1 MGMGKNGTNALPQ
14 AIPRPRERSGIESSF
29 REWTYLIPKCNT
41 YSRSLG
47 IDTGR
52 FFKMGWDLM
61 NQEHTETRQ
70 QIITKLAMEEGITM
84 IKALADLAVDC
95 PTEEMTIHIFKERT
109 LPFF

>member
-1 MGMGKNGTNALPQ
+1 M
-14 AIPRPRERSGIESSF
+14 
-29 REWTYLIPKCNT
+29 
-41 YSRSLG
+41 
-47 IDTGR
+47 
-52 FFKMGWDLM
+52 DLM

>member
-1 MGMGKNGTNALPQ
+1 MQYLFAVPRHRYCEILQNGM
-14 AIPRPRERSGIESSF
+14 
-29 REWTYLIPKCNT
+29 
-41 YSRSLG
+41 
-47 IDTGR
+47 
-52 FFKMGWDLM
+52 DLM